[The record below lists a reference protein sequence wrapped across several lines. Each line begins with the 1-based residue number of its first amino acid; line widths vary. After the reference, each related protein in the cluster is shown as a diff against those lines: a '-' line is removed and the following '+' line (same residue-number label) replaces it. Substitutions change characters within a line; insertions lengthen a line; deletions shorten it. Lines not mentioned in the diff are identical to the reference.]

1 MSDEMTSEH
10 DRAAAASKF
19 SAAARAKAGKAMQT
33 AGAGIM
39 IIGGAVVMYYAT
51 KAAAPPLPTAP
62 KVVAATTRTLDM
74 GEFGTPRIMAVI
86 PIQATQQPQPPQTIQ
101 LAKKEE
107 LSVAEQMLLAM
118 QRAPVTAYSKSASVQ
133 QRVQPEE
140 RVYRET
146 EDKGAFERRFT
157 PSNFEV
163 AKAGMIGDRRFLITQ
178 GTSIPCVLETAMQ
191 SDQPG
196 FVTCVIPRD
205 VLSFNGQVVLME
217 KGTQVFGEYRG
228 GLSPGQARLN
238 VIWSSATTP
247 LGVRVQLGSAATD
260 ALGRAGV
267 GGEVDT
273 HWWERFSASF
283 LLSVVNDLSAIGTQR
298 LQATQGVQA
307 SGTGQSGNQAAA
319 IALEQTAA
327 IKPTLKKHQ
336 GEMVNIMVARD
347 LDFSAAYKL
356 QLVKNTGAWTDNS
369 AFEGPVGDT
378 KSGPVK

>member
-1 MSDEMTSEH
+1 MTDTIEIDA
-10 DRAAAASKF
+10 DRMAAASRL
-19 SAAARAKAGKAMQT
+19 SAGARAKAGQAVRVIGSGAM
-33 AGAGIM
+33 IV
-39 IIGGAVVMYYAT
+39 GGAIVMYLAT

-62 KVVAATTRTLDM
+62 KPIAATSRTLDM
-74 GEFGTPRIMAVI
+74 TELELPRVMA
-86 PIQATQQPQPPQTIQ
+86 ATLQPQSAAPPPVQF
-101 LAKKEE
+101 ARKEE
-107 LSVAEQMLLAM
+107 LSAAEQMLLAM
-118 QRAPVTAYSKSASVQ
+118 QRAPVTAYSKSATVQ
-133 QRVQPEE
+133 QRTQPEE
-140 RVYRET
+140 RVTRDT
-146 EDKGAFERRFT
+146 EDKGVFEKRFT
-157 PSNFEV
+157 PSTFEV
-163 AKAGMIGDRRFLITQ
+163 AKAGMVGDRRFIITQ

-196 FVTCVIPRD
+196 FVTCVITRD

-267 GGEVDT
+267 GGDVDT

-283 LLSVVNDLSAIGTQR
+283 LLSVVNDISAIGTQR

-319 IALEQTAA
+319 IAIEQTAA

-336 GEMVNIMVARD
+336 GEMVFIMVARD

-356 QLVKNTGAWTDNS
+356 QAVKNTGAWTGSKLFDQQ
-369 AFEGPVGDT
+369 AGPL
-378 KSGPVK
+378 K

>member
-1 MSDEMTSEH
+1 MTDEMTSEH
-10 DRAAAASKF
+10 DRTAAASKF
-19 SAAARAKAGKAMQT
+19 SAAARAKAGKAIQT
-33 AGAGIM
+33 TAAAVM
-39 IIGGAVVMYYAT
+39 IIGGAVVLYYAT
-51 KAAAPPLPTAP
+51 KAAAPPLPSAP
-62 KVVAATTRTLDM
+62 RAVAATTRTLDM
-74 GEFGTPRIMAVI
+74 GEFGAPTNTAVT
-86 PIQATQQPQPPQTIQ
+86 PIQVNTPPQPPQTIQ

-118 QRAPVTAYSKSASVQ
+118 QRAPVTAYSKSVSLQ
-133 QRVQPEE
+133 QRVQSEE
-140 RVYRET
+140 RVYRDT

-157 PSNFEV
+157 PSNFEI

-196 FVTCVIPRD
+196 FVSCVIPRD
-205 VLSFNGQVVLME
+205 VLSFNSQVVLME

-298 LQATQGVQA
+298 LQATQGVQG

-347 LDFSAAYKL
+347 LDFSAVYKI
-356 QLVKNTGAWTDNS
+356 QLVKNTGAWTDNRV
-369 AFEGPVGDT
+369 FEGPAGDT
-378 KSGPVK
+378 KVESVK

>member
-1 MSDEMTSEH
+1 MSDTLEIDN
-10 DRAAAASKF
+10 DRMAAASRL
-19 SAAARAKAGKAMQT
+19 SAGAKAKAGQAVRT
-33 AGAGIM
+33 LGAGAM
-39 IIGGAVVMYYAT
+39 IVGGAVVMYLAT

-62 KVVAATTRTLDM
+62 KPVAATSRKLDM
-74 GEFGTPRIMAVI
+74 SELEPPRAMSMTL
-86 PIQATQQPQPPQTIQ
+86 PPQPATPPASQ
-101 LAKKEE
+101 LARKEE
-107 LSVAEQMLLAM
+107 LSTAEQMLLAM
-118 QRAPVTAYSKSASVQ
+118 QRAPVTAYSKTVSVSPRTQ
-133 QRVQPEE
+133 TEE
-140 RVYRET
+140 RIVRDT

-157 PSNFEV
+157 PSTFEV
-163 AKAGMIGDRRFLITQ
+163 AKAGMIGDRRFIITQ

-196 FVTCVIPRD
+196 FVTCVITRD

-283 LLSVVNDLSAIGTQR
+283 LLSVVNDISAIGTQR

-347 LDFSAAYKL
+347 LDFSGAYKL
-356 QLVKNTGAWTDNS
+356 QAVKNTGAWSDNKLLEQP
-369 AFEGPVGDT
+369 AGPL
-378 KSGPVK
+378 K

>member
-1 MSDEMTSEH
+1 MTDTIEIDA
-10 DRAAAASKF
+10 DRMAAASRL
-19 SAAARAKAGKAMQT
+19 SAGARAKAGQAVRVI
-33 AGAGIM
+33 GSGVM
-39 IIGGAVVMYYAT
+39 IVGGAIVMYLAT

-62 KVVAATTRTLDM
+62 KPIAATSRKLDM
-74 GEFGTPRIMAVI
+74 TELEPPRVMTA
-86 PIQATQQPQPPQTIQ
+86 ALQPQPVAPPPVQF
-101 LAKKEE
+101 ARKEE
-107 LSVAEQMLLAM
+107 LSAAEQMLLAM
-118 QRAPVTAYSKSASVQ
+118 QRAPVTAFSKSASVQ
-133 QRVQPEE
+133 QRTQPEE
-140 RVYRET
+140 RVTRDT
-146 EDKGAFERRFT
+146 EDKGAFEKRFT
-157 PSNFEV
+157 PSTFEV
-163 AKAGMIGDRRFLITQ
+163 AKAGMIGDRRFIITQ

-196 FVTCVIPRD
+196 FVTCVITRD

-267 GGEVDT
+267 GGDVDT

-283 LLSVVNDLSAIGTQR
+283 LLSVVNDISAIGTQR

-336 GEMVNIMVARD
+336 GEMVFIMVARD

-356 QLVKNTGAWTDNS
+356 QAVKNTGAWTGSKLFDQQ
-369 AFEGPVGDT
+369 AGPL
-378 KSGPVK
+378 K